1 MNRDSWQTYVYKE
14 DLVHLISVGKLIK
27 ASAQYP
33 NTVEIVKNFAKK
45 VENSNWK
52 NLIDVQ
58 ADYPSAEAVGRF
70 TVFNIK
76 GNRYRL
82 ILAIDYESQVAYF
95 KYFLTHADYSR
106 DEWKNDPHY

>member
-1 MNRDSWQTYVYKE
+1 M
-14 DLVHLISVGKLIK
+14 HLISVGKLSE
-27 ASAQYP
+27 AATQYP

-45 VENSNWK
+45 IKNSNWE

-76 GNRYRL
+76 GNKYPL
-82 ILAIDYESQVAYF
+82 ILSIDYESQVAYF
-95 KYFLTHADYSR
+95 KYFLTHADYSK

>member
-1 MNRDSWQTYVYKE
+1 M
-14 DLVHLISVGKLIK
+14 HLISVGKL
-27 ASAQYP
+27 AEAAAQYP

-45 VENSNWK
+45 VENSKWE
-52 NLIDVQ
+52 NLLDVQ

-76 GNRYRL
+76 GNKYRL
-82 ILAIDYESQVAYF
+82 ILSIDYESQVAYF
-95 KYFLTHADYSR
+95 KYFLTHADYSK

>member
-1 MNRDSWQTYVYKE
+1 M
-14 DLVHLISVGKLIK
+14 HLISVGKLSE
-27 ASAQYP
+27 AATQYP
-33 NTVEIVKNFAKK
+33 NTVETVKNFAKK
-45 VENSNWK
+45 IENSNWE

-76 GNRYRL
+76 GNKYRL
-82 ILAIDYESQVAYF
+82 ILSFAQRLGTRIDYESQVAYF
-95 KYFLTHADYSR
+95 KYFLTHADYSK